1 VRQFFNDLLCMCV
14 LAISSFFMSDAI
26 NAEAVSFALAGSA
39 AAPGAV
45 APPDRRRRF
54 ELIVRPEAIHAW
66 EEKLPMPISFRDR
79 HSRMGNVPRYRGYR
93 SLCSQPDDDGGLLQ
107 GSVCL

>member
-39 AAPGAV
+39 AAP
-45 APPDRRRRF
+45 RRF